1 MLVSTTMNS
10 LKNKDV
16 DFMALYNPVHA
27 RFERFCRARVYGDM
41 FYKDLMHDA
50 IVVAYEKFDTLKSEK
65 AFLHFLFGIAI
76 RILANSNRKK
86 RPESLRENQSAF
98 QFEDEANRA
107 DKNDEIN
114 LLYQA
119 LSLINT
125 EQREAIILFEISG
138 FSIEEI
144 ADITKASQSAVKQ
157 RLRRGRLE
165 LLSVLSKDLKKE
177 HSEIDL

>member
-10 LKNKDV
+10 LNNKDV

-50 IVVAYEKFDTLKSEK
+50 IVVAYEKFDSLKNEK

-98 QFEDEANRA
+98 QFEDASNRA

-119 LSLINT
+119 LALINT
-125 EQREAIILFEISG
+125 DQREAIILFEISG

-144 ADITKASQSAVKQ
+144 ADITKVSQSAVKQ
-157 RLRRGRLE
+157 RLRRGRQE
-165 LLSVLSKDLKKE
+165 LLSVLSKNGVKN
-177 HSEIDL
+177 HSAIEL